1 MKHLMT
7 RSAGSGDLPAIQ
19 ALLGRSLQLPTLAQ
33 EQLLV
38 AQAEPAEGGAP
49 RVLAM
54 LRLHPSIGMTQP
66 RCWYHVGCTV
76 HAAPELGLFHRQRTL
91 LLGHDHTGAS
101 ELCDIA
107 WHADDVPLD
116 TQAAALRLLVASAC
130 LLVARD
136 RAGYAQRLIVELP
149 GLRDAAGQSP
159 FWQGLGRHFYSGDP
173 AAAALKHGPAWR
185 GHVAALLPRQP
196 LYAAFLPAAAQ
207 AVIGQVHPQSLVLR
221 EVLEAAGLRY
231 GHHVNVEDAG
241 PVLDSD
247 TDAMP
252 GLTAA
257 RAWRW
262 ATSAHATGS
271 PAMLL
276 MLQHANGWRAL
287 RAAASVQGQRLLL
300 TESTAASLGLLQDDE
315 VWALPVP

>member
-7 RSAGSGDLPAIQ
+7 RNAGSGDLPAIQ
-19 ALLGRSLQLPTLAQ
+19 ALLGRNLQLPTMAQ

-49 RVLAM
+49 RVLAT
-54 LRLHPSIGMTQP
+54 LRLQPSIGMTQP

-107 WHADDVPLD
+107 WHADDVPLE

-173 AAAALKHGPAWR
+173 AAAALEHGPAWR

-196 LYAAFLPAAAQ
+196 LYAEFLPAAAQ

-231 GHHVNVEDAG
+231 GHHVNLEDAG
-241 PVLDSD
+241 PVLDAD
-247 TDAMP
+247 TDALF
-252 GLTAA
+252 GLAAA
-257 RAWRW
+257 RSWHWVAGPP
-262 ATSAHATGS
+262 APGS
-271 PAMLL
+271 PTMLL
-276 MLQHANGWRAL
+276 MRHQADGWRAL
-287 RAAASVQGQRLLL
+287 CAAATVQGQHLLAS
-300 TESTAASLGLLQDDE
+300 EATAAGLGLAQDDE
-315 VWALPVP
+315 VWALPAA

>member
-7 RSAGSGDLPAIQ
+7 RSATASDLPAMQ
-19 ALLGRSLQLPTLAQ
+19 ALLGRSVQLPTLAH

-38 AQAEPAEGGAP
+38 AQAEPAEGGPA
-49 RVLAM
+49 RVLAT
-54 LRLHPSIGMTQP
+54 LRLQPAIGLALP

-107 WHADDVPLD
+107 WQADELPLD
-116 TQAAALRLLVASAC
+116 AQAAALRLLVASAC
-130 LLVARD
+130 LLLARQ
-136 RAGYAQRLIVELP
+136 RGAYAQRLIVELP

-173 AAAALKHGPAWR
+173 AAAAQQHGLGWR
-185 GHVAALLPRQP
+185 SHVAALLPRQP
-196 LYAAFLPAAAQ
+196 LYAEFLPAAAQ
-207 AVIGQVHPQSLVLR
+207 AAIGQVHPPSLVLR

-241 PVLDSD
+241 PVLDAD
-247 TDAMP
+247 TDALH
-252 GLTAA
+252 GLATA

-262 ATSAHATGS
+262 AASPHATGGA
-271 PAMLL
+271 PMLL
-276 MLQHANGWRAL
+276 MLQTADGWRAL
-287 RAAASVQGQRLLL
+287 RAGADAQGQRLLV
-300 TESTAASLGLLQDDE
+300 TEDTAARLGLAQDDA
-315 VWALPVP
+315 VWALPAT